1 MFPVYQAFTQ
11 ILLGHMY
18 LVYEHLLVQIIHNHR
33 KSSKG
38 FFFVSFWVALMFI
51 SQIWSCCSSAS
62 VNKLLNQSKWKKK
75 KKMYTTCTR
84 FSRRYYSYLSQVF
97 QKMFIASCVFSLL
110 SFNLLWYFIHI
121 FELTGPSN
129 KHY

>member
-51 SQIWSCCSSAS
+51 SQIWSCCSTAS
-62 VNKLLNQSKWKKK
+62 VNKLPNQRKWKKK
-75 KKMYTTCTR
+75 KNV
-84 FSRRYYSYLSQVF
+84 YYVYEVF
-97 QKMFIASCVFSLL
+97 QEILFIFIASFPKDVIASCVFSLL